1 LAIRLHRVG
10 RMTTAGIRESIQAAL
25 THEEQ
30 SGAFRR
36 KLEADL
42 PELRAKLVLPSD
54 NPLESLLEFVIS
66 YVESVPGSLSL
77 VTAVSK
83 RLGFHD
89 YAAPFLHMAEDY
101 FLQPPDVLPGD
112 GGLEALLDEAFLA
125 HRLLEEVNDH
135 HIRHL
140 QRPLLPLDMTEANL
154 IVHYLLGDGF
164 ASRLEKLVQF
174 TAGNLLEREHIW
186 EQVKN
191 LPGVEP
197 ASPPLIHSS
206 AMTGSPRQVRLRL
219 SA

>member
-1 LAIRLHRVG
+1 MASRLFRVG

-25 THEEQ
+25 AHEEQ

-36 KLEADL
+36 KLEAEL
-42 PELRAKLVLPSD
+42 PELREKLVLP
-54 NPLESLLEFVIS
+54 ESEPVQSLMDFVTS
-66 YVESVPGSLSL
+66 YVESVPGSLNL

-83 RLGFHD
+83 RLDFHD

-154 IVHYLLGDGF
+154 IVHYLLGDEF

-174 TAGNLLEREHIW
+174 TAGNLLEREHVW
-186 EQVKN
+186 ERVKG

-197 ASPPLIHSS
+197 APAAVISSS

-219 SA
+219 GL

>member
-1 LAIRLHRVG
+1 MANRTYRVG
-10 RMTTAGIRESIQAAL
+10 SMTTAGIKASIRAAL
-25 THEEQ
+25 EHEEQ
-30 SGAFRR
+30 SGAFRQTLEQR
-36 KLEADL
+36 LPKLCK
-42 PELRAKLVLPSD
+42 KLVLPD
-54 NPLESLLEFVIS
+54 NSPLDSLLEFVVS
-66 YVESVPGSLSL
+66 YVESVPGSLNL

-101 FLQPPDVLPGD
+101 FLQPPEVLPGD

-154 IVHYLLGDGF
+154 IVHYLLGDEF

-186 EQVKN
+186 DRVKN

-197 ASPPLIHSS
+197 APAAIINSHAL
-206 AMTGSPRQVRLRL
+206 TGSPRQVRLRL
-219 SA
+219 GH